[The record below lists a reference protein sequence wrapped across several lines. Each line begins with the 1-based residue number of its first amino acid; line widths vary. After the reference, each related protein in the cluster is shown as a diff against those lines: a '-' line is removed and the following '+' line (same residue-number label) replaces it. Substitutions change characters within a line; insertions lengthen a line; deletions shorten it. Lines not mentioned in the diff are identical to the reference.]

1 MYHLFWTHFLGTN
14 WCVLLVCH
22 IKQYPCQCQL
32 IAINQ
37 PLSMKGWSERLL
49 KHVKKHRTHDS
60 SSDGRLAGWFCR
72 KQADTS
78 PCCGWVDGEGVS
90 DLCQDL
96 VPVTWERV
104 WKWSGGKDSSLI
116 AAGDHQG
123 PSACSHAAGR
133 AARSAGDAAG
143 TGWNTPAASTGLIE
157 GSIDSTLNF
166 SILLI
171 HLFTP
176 VCAASWIVLASNL
189 MFKLCII
196 Y

>member
-96 VPVTWERV
+96 VPVTWDRV

-116 AAGDHQG
+116 AAGTIRDHLPAHTLLAEQPGVQVMLQG
-123 PSACSHAAGR
+123 QAETLQQHPPGSLR
-133 AARSAGDAAG
+133 AAL
-143 TGWNTPAASTGLIE
+143 TPL
-157 GSIDSTLNF
+157 
-166 SILLI
+166 
-171 HLFTP
+171 
-176 VCAASWIVLASNL
+176 WISPS
-189 MFKLCII
+189 C
-196 Y
+196 